1 MELIILRITLLFL
14 LLFVTTALARVED
27 LLTEVIYLGLISFLL
42 TLSYMAMNAADVAI
56 TENAVGSCIST
67 IFVLWAGHLIGRE
80 GIHYSRS
87 TVLAL
92 FTSIMLG
99 SILLYIT
106 VDLPIYGSPTA
117 AVNNEVYRYYLENTE
132 PLFGFP
138 NVVTAVL
145 AGFRGYD
152 TLIETIVV
160 FTAALSVFILLG
172 FSKGNDR

>member
-14 LLFVTTALARVED
+14 LFFVTTALAHVED
-27 LLTEVIYLGLISFLL
+27 LLTEVIYLGLVSFFL
-42 TLSYMAMNAADVAI
+42 TLLYMTMNAADVAI

-67 IFVLWAGHLIGRE
+67 VFVLWAGRLIGRE
-80 GIHYSRS
+80 GIHYSGR
-87 TVLAL
+87 TVPAL
-92 FTSIMLG
+92 FASVMIG
-99 SILLYIT
+99 GILLYIT
-106 VDLPIYGSPTA
+106 GDLPRYGSPTA

-138 NVVTAVL
+138 NVITAVL

-172 FSKGNDR
+172 FGKENDR